1 MINEI
6 IVMKKHWKMYALTNY
21 MVLYFVIFQ
30 LTLSLQVLQMENK
43 KKIKKNTLIIQA
55 GLIFLTAVC
64 ESVSSFVSISVYNDE
79 CI

>member
-43 KKIKKNTLIIQA
+43 K
-55 GLIFLTAVC
+55 
-64 ESVSSFVSISVYNDE
+64 
-79 CI
+79 